1 MKKILIACFAFALIA
16 GVQNVH
22 AQAEEKS
29 ENKTSSL
36 KLEETKTVTPKSSK
50 MKNKKACG
58 KKGKKSCCSSA
69 AKKSEEARKED

>member
-16 GVQNVH
+16 GVQNVQ
-22 AQAEEKS
+22 AQSEEKS
-29 ENKTSSL
+29 ETKTSSL
-36 KLEETKTVTPKSSK
+36 KLEETKTVSPKSSE

-69 AKKSEEARKED
+69 AMKSEEARKED